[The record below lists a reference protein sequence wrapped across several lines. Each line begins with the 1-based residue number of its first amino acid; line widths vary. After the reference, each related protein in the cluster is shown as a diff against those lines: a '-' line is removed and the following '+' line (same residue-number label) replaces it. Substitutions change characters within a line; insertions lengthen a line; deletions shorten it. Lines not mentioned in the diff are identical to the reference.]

1 MQINAHIND
10 DCVCIHAYTCVHVTD
25 EQADHRQV
33 IICSELFPVEVYDA
47 TRIGEGERREKN
59 S

>member
-33 IICSELFPVEVYDA
+33 ICSELFPVEVKNW
-47 TRIGEGERREKN
+47 GGGKGGKN